1 MLQWFFIL
9 NVNVVLFGCVMYR
22 RYVLLCGYTPF
33 QEHSCGQNCGWN
45 RGLKCDACQ
54 VSAE

>member
-1 MLQWFFIL
+1 MFFGGVI
-9 NVNVVLFGCVMYR
+9 

-45 RGLKCDACQ
+45 RGLKCDICQ
-54 VSAE
+54 V